1 MSKNNKIK
9 FVTAIFLFFA
19 VLVALS
25 VLSNSATIKKVYIR
39 NGGIGDGSSYENAI
53 GDFKEAVRIL
63 AKNGGEIV
71 VCGKYTFTEL
81 INLSKMSGTSNGS
94 KIITVTSVDGDKDYR
109 QTDNAMLCFGDET
122 ISANMILAGK
132 FIFENLNIVTN
143 GSKTPRA
150 VICNGY
156 DTVFGEGIV
165 CEKKGDA
172 PFLSIVGISFEDG
185 RISSGGKITVKS
197 GTYNNVCAGNRNGNS
212 VGDTTLAIDG
222 GTFEGIVSA
231 SGYNSIGVKQEGN
244 AVFVVNGGNFL
255 GQVGCITDVS
265 GDFSFTINGGNFK
278 KELCAYGKNNV
289 LDINGGNLQN
299 IISVNVAG
307 FIEETNETTQNSEV
321 GETADANVKKSTVNI
336 NQYSGNVD
344 TLIGKIKGDGVLINK
359 NTMGGNDAETIEGT
373 VSDIILSETNTGGS
387 TIVETNN
394 ASPEITEQQESDNSF
409 ENENQK
415 EYFLGSRQNTVL
427 AISAIGVI
435 IALAVI
441 IFAYRTV
448 YRKK

>member
-9 FVTAIFLFFA
+9 FVTAIILFFA

-25 VLSNSATIKKVYIR
+25 VLSSSATIKKVYIR
-39 NGGIGDGSSYENAI
+39 NGGSGDGSSYENAI

-71 VCGKYTFTEL
+71 VCGKYSFTEL
-81 INLSKMSGTSNGS
+81 INLSKMNGTSNGS
-94 KIITVTSVDGDKDYR
+94 KLITVTSVDGDKDYR
-109 QTDNAMLCFGDET
+109 KTDNAMLCFGDET

-132 FIFENLNIVTN
+132 FVFENLYIVTN

-244 AVFVVNGGNFL
+244 AVLVVNGGNFL

-278 KELCAYGKNNV
+278 KELCAYGKYNM

-299 IISVNVAG
+299 IIAVNIADY
-307 FIEETNETTQNSEV
+307 IEETNETTQNGEV

-344 TLIGKIKGDGVLINK
+344 ALIGKIKGDGVLINK

-373 VSDIILSETNTGGS
+373 VSDTIPSETNTGES
-387 TIVETNN
+387 TIIETNN

-409 ENENQK
+409 ENGNQK
-415 EYFLGSRQNTVL
+415 VYFLGSRQNTVL

-435 IALAVI
+435 IALAII